1 MSEANARWVVG
12 VDVGGTYTDIFA
24 LDEASGRFRVG
35 KVPSTRP
42 DQSEGFHQ
50 GIGACIGDWSGLA
63 SVVHGTTVG
72 TNALLE
78 RKGGRIG
85 VITTRG
91 FRDVLEMRRRDRPRT
106 WGLWGQFVPLV
117 PRDLRLEVAE
127 RTLAD
132 GSIRMPVDLAEVDAA
147 ARSLLDQGCEAVA
160 IVFIN
165 AYANGENER
174 RAVDAVRAIWPNT
187 YVNASSDILPEIR
200 EYERA
205 STTAINAYLQPPIG
219 RYLDRLQERLTAEG
233 FGGNDHAGE
242 VLIVQSNGGVMD
254 ITTTRQLPMRTALS
268 GPAAGV
274 IACAHIA
281 AAAGVRN
288 VVTCDMGGT
297 SFDVSLI
304 ADGKMALAAQTAIG
318 FGMVVRSPMIEIET
332 IGAGGGSIAW
342 IDRGGLLQIGP
353 ESAGSDPG
361 PACYGKGGTRPT
373 VTDANVALGR
383 IDADRPIGGG
393 AARLDVDAARAAI
406 RRHVADPLG
415 SAADAAAE
423 AVIRVA
429 NARMAGAL
437 RLMSVER
444 GHDPRDFAAMPFGGG
459 GALHV
464 GALIKD
470 VGLASALI
478 PRFPGVASALGCVIA
493 DMRQDFVRTI
503 NRLIDDIDYPALA
516 RTMEET
522 ADRGLAALRRSGVA
536 LDGTERR
543 FELDMSYL
551 GQTHTVA
558 VPFEAP
564 DQGPIAID
572 PAGLRAAFE
581 TAYRRAYGR
590 LLDAIPIRALNL
602 RTAVV
607 GRRPPLDLGAL
618 APVPGSTVDGARRGT
633 RRIFVDGGW
642 RDTPILAR
650 LDLPA
655 GAVIDG
661 PAILEQPDTTIF
673 IEGDLRAEVDRL
685 GNLMVRRKVEA

>member
-1 MSEANARWVVG
+1 MGRFTVG
-12 VDVGGTYTDIFA
+12 VDVGGTYTDVFA
-24 LDEASGRFRVG
+24 LDEEAGGFVIA

-42 DQSEGFHQ
+42 DQSAGFHQ
-50 GIGACIGDWSGLA
+50 GIAQAIGDWERLG

-78 RKGGRIG
+78 RKGGRVG
-85 VITTRG
+85 LITTRG
-91 FRDVLEMRRRDRPRT
+91 FRDVLEMRRRDRPTT

-132 GSIRMPVDLAEVDAA
+132 GTVRTPIDPAEVVAT
-147 ARSLLDQGCEAVA
+147 ARMLLDQGCEAIA

-165 AYANGENER
+165 AYADGGNER
-174 RAVDAVRAIWPNT
+174 AAAAAIGARWPDVAVDL
-187 YVNASSDILPEIR
+187 SSEILPEIR

-205 STTAINAYLQPPIG
+205 STTAINAFLRPPVG
-219 RYLDRLQERLTAEG
+219 RYLDRLEGRLRGERFPG
-233 FGGNDHAGE
+233 D

-254 ITTTRQLPMRTALS
+254 VATARRLPMRTALS

-281 AAAGVRN
+281 AAAGFRN

-304 ADGKMALAAQTAIG
+304 VDGTVALAAQTAIG

-342 IDRGGLLQIGP
+342 IDRGGLIQIGP

-361 PACYGKGGTRPT
+361 PACYGMGGTRPT
-373 VTDANVALGR
+373 VTDANVVLGR
-383 IDADRPIGGG
+383 IDAERPIGGRL
-393 AARLDVDAARAAI
+393 ARLDTEAALAAI
-406 RRHVADPLG
+406 RTAVADPLG
-415 SAADAAAE
+415 IAPLAGAE
-423 AVIRVA
+423 AIVRVA

-464 GALIKD
+464 GALIKE
-470 VGLASALI
+470 VGLASALV

-493 DMRQDFVRTI
+493 DMRHDFVRTV
-503 NRLIDDIDYPALA
+503 NRLVDAIDYA
-516 RTMEET
+516 RLSRIMEET
-522 ADRGLAALRRSGVA
+522 AAAGLAMLERSGTP
-536 LDGTERR
+536 LLGHDRHY
-543 FELDMSYL
+543 ELDMSYL

-558 VPFEAP
+558 VPYRLDGDGPIGIDAARLTTAFEA
-564 DQGPIAID
+564 
-572 PAGLRAAFE
+572 
-581 TAYRRAYGR
+581 AYRRSYGR
-590 LLDAIPIRALNL
+590 LLQGIPVRVLNL
-602 RTAVV
+602 RTAVI
-607 GRRPPLDLGAL
+607 GRRPKLDLAAL
-618 APVPGSTVDGARRGT
+618 APASDATVEGARRGG
-633 RRIFVDGGW
+633 RRVFVDGAW
-642 RDTPILAR
+642 HEAAVYAR

-655 GAVIDG
+655 GAAIGG
-661 PAILEQPDTTIF
+661 PAVLEQPDATIF
-673 IEGDLRAEVDRL
+673 VDPDLRATVDPL
-685 GNLMVRRKVEA
+685 GNLVVRRKEAP